1 MVYDWNFGVIWQ
13 YRGVYWNG
21 ALVTLALSFSSLIF
35 AMVLGLIVGI
45 ARQSKSWVISV
56 PASWYVEIIRDTP
69 LLVQIVWIFY
79 CLPILIGIE
88 MTAFWSAVVTISVHF
103 SAYIAEIIRAGI
115 ASIDKGQVDA
125 TKVLGLSYFQAMKR
139 IVLPQAYRR
148 MLPPLVNNFAD
159 LIKLSALA
167 SIIGV
172 YELLHSID
180 NIIMNTFRPLEL
192 YSALAVLYFIIIF
205 PVAFG
210 ARLMESYY
218 ARRL

>member
-45 ARQSKSWVISV
+45 ARQSKTWVISV

-69 LLVQIVWIFY
+69 LLVQIIWIFY
-79 CLPILIGIE
+79 CLPILIGVE
-88 MTAFWSAVVTISVHF
+88 MTAFWSAVITISVHF

-192 YSALAVLYFIIIF
+192 YSALAILYFIIIF